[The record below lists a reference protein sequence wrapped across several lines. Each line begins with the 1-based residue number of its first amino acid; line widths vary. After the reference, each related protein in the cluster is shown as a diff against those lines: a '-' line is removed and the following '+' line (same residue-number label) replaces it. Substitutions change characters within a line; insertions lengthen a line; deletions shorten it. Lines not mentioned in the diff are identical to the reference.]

1 MNVLSVKLPN
11 ELFSRLTNEA
21 RRRNIDRST
30 LVREILERTL
40 LESPEADPP
49 SCADLAGDLVG
60 SVASGRSN
68 LATDSELLEQAALAD
83 HVRGAPHGSSVRK
96 TVRF

>member
-1 MNVLSVKLPN
+1 MNALSVKLPN
-11 ELFSRLTNEA
+11 ELFARLANEA

-40 LESPEADPP
+40 VESPETDPP

-83 HVRGAPHGSSVRK
+83 HVRGTSHGSS
-96 TVRF
+96 